1 MTYKYF
7 ALVSV
12 DGGYVLVPSNTDVK
26 VEIHHNFC
34 HREEFSRTCTVER
47 IFDAEIFTRWVK
59 VYWFKSRCGDGKKGI
74 ALVKF
79 KLTEDER
86 SEVESLLHEY
96 REDYGCEID
105 FDMLLMTEGEFE
117 IARQFFDEGRDI
129 RDALALARALGFCV
143 ARFLGVKTPTIPY

>member
-12 DGGYVLVPSNTDVK
+12 DGGYVLVPSNSGVK

-34 HREEFSRTCTVER
+34 HGQDFSRTCTVEE
-47 IFDAEIFTRWVK
+47 IYDAEIFVRWVK
-59 VYWFKSRCGDGKKGI
+59 VYWFRSRCGDGKKGI

-79 KLTEDER
+79 KLTEDCLLYT
-86 SEVESLLHEY
+86 SPSLREY
-96 REDYGCEID
+96 REDYDCEID
-105 FDMLLMTEGEFE
+105 FDMVLMTEGEFE
-117 IARQFFDEGRDI
+117 IARQFFDKGRDI

-143 ARFLGVKTPTIPY
+143 ARFLGTKTPTIPY